1 MYRLSVSAVPIRLFA
16 VLPLS
21 CVLTI
26 GISRR
31 SLFSSER
38 PPMHRELDSPSPQT
52 TAPTSAPL
60 PSFVLSSTL
69 SKATESHPEALVSLK
84 SRFAITNDQHPIT
97 LPLNT
102 GHDTHLPG
110 LEYGMLP
117 TGHIRSLPL
126 LYQRSAVQQWAPSS
140 PAHQQTSSSMQ
151 LARMPS
157 RRCQANY
164 PELPLT
170 SWMYEPL

>member
-1 MYRLSVSAVPIRLFA
+1 MRRSSPWPKSISNEFDQLDLLCRGLMSRLSVSAVPIRLFA

-84 SRFAITNDQHPIT
+84 SRFAITND
-97 LPLNT
+97 
-102 GHDTHLPG
+102 
-110 LEYGMLP
+110 
-117 TGHIRSLPL
+117 
-126 LYQRSAVQQWAPSS
+126 
-140 PAHQQTSSSMQ
+140 
-151 LARMPS
+151 
-157 RRCQANY
+157 
-164 PELPLT
+164 
-170 SWMYEPL
+170 